1 MRKPNRKSV
10 LFHRLTSR
18 LKDARALYNQ
28 LQRRISQGNL
38 KAGVVEKYMAAA
50 HSRKDRFAMLK
61 EFYVGWK
68 FATTSKN
75 TLQYDIVFFPEV
87 PNHTL
92 LQQGAKCMSK
102 LISSS
107 RAPSKDIIHG
117 HMIHSANCPREA
129 EKRNEDIY
137 EKGTIVPAGGAI
149 FQGSSGQDWVFRSC
163 VYIEPLQS
171 HINSWPQLK
180 LFPGI
185 ILHGWRAAFAPGFN
199 KLFKNMQAV
208 RKVLLMAEIWLPQ
221 IFQT

>member
-1 MRKPNRKSV
+1 VRKPNRKSV

-18 LKDARALYNQ
+18 LKDAVPCTTNYKGEFPKVIWKQEWLRSIWRRLIAAKTALQ
-28 LQRRISQGNL
+28 CSKNL
-38 KAGVVEKYMAAA
+38 CWMKIC
-50 HSRKDRFAMLK
+50 HDL
-61 EFYVGWK
+61 
-68 FATTSKN
+68 KN

-137 EKGTIVPAGGAI
+137 EKVPLFQLEEQYSKSQAGRT
-149 FQGSSGQDWVFRSC
+149 GSLDL
-163 VYIEPLQS
+163 VY
-171 HINSWPQLK
+171 
-180 LFPGI
+180 
-185 ILHGWRAAFAPGFN
+185 
-199 KLFKNMQAV
+199 
-208 RKVLLMAEIWLPQ
+208 
-221 IFQT
+221 T